1 MKWTLFLSRLA
12 WILNACF
19 VITLI
24 LRLGDISALQP
35 DLIGTLVISGW
46 VLAPVTN
53 GLVFLVAL
61 IHRHHHPPILL
72 GRYYAVYLVI
82 LILQLLFITRLI

>member
-19 VITLI
+19 VITLF

-46 VLAPVTN
+46 VLAPVVN

-61 IHRHHHPPILL
+61 IHRHHQPPIIF
-72 GRYYAVYLVI
+72 GRFYTVYLI
-82 LILQLLFITRLI
+82 ALLLQLLFITRLI

>member
-24 LRLGDISALQP
+24 LRLGDISALQS

-46 VLAPVTN
+46 VIAPVTN

>member
-12 WILNACF
+12 WILNVCF

-24 LRLGDISALQP
+24 LRLGDTSALHP
-35 DLIGTLVISGW
+35 DFIGTLVIAGW
-46 VLAPVTN
+46 VLAPLVN

-61 IHRHHHPPILL
+61 IHRKHHPPILL
-72 GRYYAVYLVI
+72 GRYYAVYLIV
-82 LILQLLFITRLI
+82 LALQLLFITRLI